1 MEVYITIAQVIVSI
15 ILIISILMQKQGTSM
30 SGFLGGSGESYYSR
44 RGTEKILFFA
54 TIILIIL
61 FLGLGVA
68 NIIV

>member
-15 ILIISILMQKQGTSM
+15 ILIISILMQKQGT
-30 SGFLGGSGESYYSR
+30 GLGGSGENYYSR